1 MPFLDKL
8 RSFIVTR
15 NRDQKTLIIFI
26 SDLLSFN
33 SPFLIA
39 VMGYELFNVEI
50 YGVYASLFFN
60 NHFSFLFVIFLNAL
74 SFLLV
79 YLLNGYKS
87 FFRSS
92 SHMSL
97 FGKPRLVGLFSFFV
111 LLFLFVF
118 FSTKNIFMTINLT
131 FTHLFMVI
139 TLLIFVRSQAY
150 YFLSQNG
157 NPNQIPILI
166 YGAGQAGRETAASL
180 SQNNKYRIIGFI
192 DDDIRLKNFELLGI
206 KVLGS
211 LQKIPKVKK
220 DYENLLIIMA
230 MVNIK
235 SSERNRIINLIEKFE
250 VQVKTIPLNYGSLE
264 TKLSIQDL
272 SLNDLIKRDTSF
284 VDSPSRG
291 KNINNKN
298 ILITGAGGSIG
309 SEISLQ
315 AASFNPKKIILLDNS
330 EYNLYQIEQK
340 FQSLKIYNRAKFVL
354 RDIKETKSIEN
365 IIKNENI
372 NTIFHAAAY
381 KHVPILEEEH
391 NFEMAIQNNFIATLD
406 LCDIATRHNVENFTL
421 VSTDKA
427 VNPPNIMGAS
437 KRLAELALQAY
448 QDIENNKVCFSM
460 VRFGNVLNSSGS
472 VVPLFWN
479 QISQGGPVT
488 VTHEDI
494 NRFFMT
500 IEEASMLVIKSN
512 EIANGGEVFLLD
524 MGEPIKIKNLAEK
537 MIRLSGNS
545 VASHS
550 EDGIKIE
557 YSGLRPGEKLYEE
570 LLLSKNPIPT
580 SHPKI
585 LKGLEKKVSLNKLNE
600 LRDFTIIKNSKDK
613 SVLKELIGKYVDGY
627 NLPVRKD

>member
-8 RSFIVTR
+8 RSFVISR

-26 SDLLSFN
+26 SDLFSFN

-39 VMGYELFNVEI
+39 VTGYELFNIEI

-74 SFLLV
+74 SFSLV

-157 NPNQIPILI
+157 NSNQIPILI

-211 LQKIPKVKK
+211 LQKIPKIKQ
-220 DYENLLIIMA
+220 DHENLLIIMA

-272 SLNDLIKRDTSF
+272 TLNDLIERDTSF
-284 VDSPSRG
+284 IDSPKKD
-291 KNINNKN
+291 KNIKDKN

-315 AASFNPKKIILLDNS
+315 AASFDPNKIILLDNS

-340 FQSLKIYNRAKFVL
+340 FQSLRIYNRAKFIL
-354 RDIKETKSIEN
+354 RDIKDTKSIEN

-372 NTIFHAAAY
+372 DTIFHAAAY
-381 KHVPILEEEH
+381 KHVPILEEDH
-391 NFEMAIQNNFIATLD
+391 NFDMAIKNNFIATLD
-406 LCDIATRHNVENFTL
+406 LCDIATRHKVENFTL

-427 VNPPNIMGAS
+427 VNPTNIMGAS

-448 QDIENNKVCFSM
+448 QDEDQNKVCFSM

-488 VTHEDI
+488 VTHEEI

-500 IEEASMLVIKSN
+500 IEEASSLVI
-512 EIANGGEVFLLD
+512 EANSMSIGGEVFLLD
-524 MGEPIKIKNLAEK
+524 MGDPIIIKELAEK

-545 VASHS
+545 VSNDS
-550 EDGIKIE
+550 NKQGIEIT
-557 YSGLRPGEKLYEE
+557 YSGLRPGEKLFEE
-570 LLLSKNPIPT
+570 LLLSKNPIET
-580 SHPKI
+580 SNPKI
-585 LKGLEKKVSLNKLNE
+585 KKGLEEKLPLEDIISL
-600 LRDFTIIKNSKDK
+600 KNSILK
-613 SVLKELIGKYVDGY
+613 SPTNDRKELDKLISSIVEGY
-627 NLPVRKD
+627 KTVN